1 MLPWATMAARP
12 LPTPRRPSTPP
23 SFPRV
28 EILPGRG
35 AQSQNLD
42 ALSEVEFVPW
52 DRFIREYPL
61 RLYPLREAQHITLI
75 GRQGSGKT
83 TLAVKGILPMFKF
96 VSVMATKAMDTSLYG
111 PLQAAGYRTTDNPKL
126 DWRKTPK
133 NIFKPSLPSPT
144 REAIVNQREAF
155 RAVLAVIYNE
165 GKWAV
170 YADEIRYLADNLG
183 LSTELET
190 LWLQGR
196 SLKVTMIAATQNPV
210 GIPREAFDQANH
222 LFIWRQTEKQRV
234 DRISEMVGTESDLIR
249 ELVPSLP
256 EHEALY
262 VRVTDDTLVRTIY
275 PRG

>member
-1 MLPWATMAARP
+1 MDP
-12 LPTPRRPSTPP
+12 LPPARAPVAPP
-23 SFPRV
+23 SLPRI

-35 AQSQNLD
+35 EQSQSLD
-42 ALSEVEFVPW
+42 ALSEVPFVPW
-52 DRFIREYPL
+52 DQFIRQYPL
-61 RLYPLREAQHITLI
+61 RLYPLKEAQHITLI

-83 TLAVKGILPMFKF
+83 TLAVKGILPLFKY
-96 VSVMATKAMDTSLYG
+96 VAVMATKAIDSSLYP
-111 PLQAAGYRTTDNPKL
+111 PLQAAGYRTTDNPAL
-126 DWRKTPK
+126 DYRKTPK
-133 NIFKPSLPSPT
+133 ALFKPALASPT
-144 REAIVNQREAF
+144 REAIASQREAF
-155 RAVLAVIYNE
+155 RAVLAVIFNE
-165 GKWAV
+165 GNWVV

-183 LSTELET
+183 LTTELET

-249 ELVPSLP
+249 ALVPSLP
-256 EHEALY
+256 SHEALY
-262 VRVTDDTLVRTIY
+262 VRTTDDAMVRTRY